1 MQYEDV
7 ILVLRY
13 TRRWIYY
20 GWLVHGVGCALIAAV
35 QGMLLR

>member
-13 TRRWIYY
+13 TRRWICY
-20 GWLVHGVGCALIAAV
+20 GWIAHGVGCTLIAAV
-35 QGMLLR
+35 QGVLQR